1 MIATSFLDPLIALAL
16 GLLVGL
22 QKERAAS
29 RVAGLKTFGLASLL
43 GAVTGL
49 LTPTVGGW
57 TLGAGLL
64 ALVAVMAIG
73 NAIES
78 REGTAAPGQTTEV
91 ALLSVYMIGAL
102 AVLGSTTLAVVLGG
116 AVAVLLHLRE
126 ELKGMVRRMTDRDVH
141 AIMQFV
147 LVSLV
152 VLPILPNR
160 TFGPFDVWNPRNI
173 WLMVV
178 LIVGL
183 NLIGYGAFRWLSH
196 RSGAV
201 VAGVLGGV
209 VSSTATTFAYAR
221 STTDRSISPTTAA
234 AVIWIASTLVFVRI
248 LIEVAAV
255 APRFLPVAAPPLLLV
270 LGAMAA
276 GAVLLARD
284 GATTPD
290 GPHEPGNP
298 AQLRSAIGFGVLYG
312 AILLAVAAAERHLG
326 STGLYATAVL
336 SGLTDIDAITLS
348 TSRLVAEGR
357 LSEALGWRLI
367 LVASLSNLLFKVGIA
382 WALGGRTL
390 GKRVG
395 SLGLAATATGVLVL
409 AFWPT

>member
-1 MIATSFLDPLIALAL
+1 MTGTSFLDPLIALAL

-49 LTPTVGGW
+49 LTPAVGGW
-57 TLGAGLL
+57 ALGAGLL
-64 ALVAVMAIG
+64 SLVAIMAIG
-73 NAIES
+73 NAIEA
-78 REGTAAPGQTTEV
+78 REGTVSPGQTTEV
-91 ALLSVYMIGAL
+91 ALLSVYVIGAL

-116 AVAVLLHLRE
+116 AVAMLLHLRE

-183 NLIGYGAFRWLSH
+183 NLLGYAAFRWLS
-196 RSGAV
+196 RRRGAV

-209 VSSTATTFAYAR
+209 ISSTATTFAYAR
-221 STTDRSISPTTAA
+221 SATERTVSATTAA
-234 AVIWIASTLVFVRI
+234 AVIWIASTVVFVRI
-248 LIEVAAV
+248 LLEVAAV

-270 LGAMAA
+270 MGTMAG
-276 GAVLLARD
+276 GAVLVARD
-284 GATTPD
+284 GHTSAD

-298 AQLRSAIGFGVLYG
+298 AQLRSAIGFGLLYG
-312 AILLAVAAAERHLG
+312 VILLAVAAAERHLG
-326 STGLYATAVL
+326 STGLYATALL

-357 LSEALGWRLI
+357 LSEGLGWRLI

-382 WALGGRTL
+382 RVLGGPAL
-390 GKRVG
+390 GKRIG
-395 SLGLAATATGVLVL
+395 ALGLAATGAGVLLL
-409 AFWPT
+409 AFWPN